1 MRTQMKGLTILISF
15 FVLASTSEAV
25 NPVQIVWQR
34 SAHDGG
40 TASVEFSPDGTRLA
54 SGGSYIVQ
62 SGAQSFYGENKLWA
76 SRDGTLLAQTPQ
88 DYSIGG
94 TNEITFAPNGQ
105 TVATANG
112 SIYCYPNGGCGSLLP
127 GAAIYAVPN
136 LSLVTLIHTPPINST
151 IDYSPNGQLLATGE
165 YAGDFRVRIRNAVTL
180 SVIRTFAGHSAG
192 PERSGTFSV
201 RFSPDNS
208 LLASGGA
215 DGNVKI
221 WRVSDG
227 ALLRTLL
234 IGTELSPNVFTVAFS
249 PDGRLIA
256 AGTDGLRDIK
266 VWRVADG
273 NLVRAF
279 SFGEEVF
286 GYGQSNLAWTANSV
300 YLAAGRTV
308 YPTPLTIRFWN
319 VVTGELAQ
327 EVTDHTNRAIYSLA
341 FAPAGQ
347 TFATAG
353 QRFAYGASRDVV
365 VARTPLP

>member
-1 MRTQMKGLTILISF
+1 MRTQMKGLAILISF
-15 FVLASTSEAV
+15 LLLGPSSKAV
-25 NPVQIVWQR
+25 NPVQIIWQR
-34 SAHDGG
+34 SAHAGG
-40 TASVEFSPDGTRLA
+40 TASVEFSPDGARLA
-54 SGGSYIVQ
+54 SAGSYIVQ
-62 SGAQSFYGENKLWA
+62 SGAQLFYGENKLWA
-76 SRDGTLLAQTPQ
+76 SPDGTLLARTPQ

-105 TVATANG
+105 RVATANG

-127 GAAIYAVPN
+127 GVATYAVPN
-136 LSLVTLIHTPPINST
+136 LNLITLVHTLPIDRT
-151 IDYSPNGQLLATGE
+151 IDYSPDGQLLATGE
-165 YAGDFRVRIRNAVTL
+165 YAGNFRIRIRNAAAL
-180 SVIRTFAGHSAG
+180 SVIRTLAGHSAG

-201 RFSPDNS
+201 RFSPVNS

-215 DGNVKI
+215 DGKVKI

-234 IGTELSPNVFTVAFS
+234 IGRELSPNVFTVAFS

-273 NLVRAF
+273 TLVRAF
-279 SFGEEVF
+279 SFGDEVF
-286 GYGQSNLAWTANSV
+286 GYGQSNLAWTPDNV

-341 FAPAGQ
+341 LGPAGK
-347 TFATAG
+347 
-353 QRFAYGASRDVV
+353 RFAYGASRDVV
-365 VARTPLP
+365 VARTPLLP